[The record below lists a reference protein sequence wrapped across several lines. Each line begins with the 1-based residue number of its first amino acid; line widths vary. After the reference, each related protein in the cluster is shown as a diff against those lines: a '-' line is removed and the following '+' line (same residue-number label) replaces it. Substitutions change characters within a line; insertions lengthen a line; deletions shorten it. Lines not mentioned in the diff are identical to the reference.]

1 MGSCA
6 CGCGVALTG
15 RQRLYASPE
24 CSRQTSLV
32 KLYNLTLGDWRA
44 IFAAQGGACAIC
56 KRKPRIKKDGSEETF
71 HVDHEHTK
79 GQTGRVRGI
88 LCNYCN
94 TRLIGRLKDHAMA
107 QNMADYLR
115 DPPATR
121 ALGREVIAPG
131 RPKTRRSSA
140 KRPRNKKA

>member
-1 MGSCA
+1 
-6 CGCGVALTG
+6 VALTG

-32 KLYNLTLGDWRA
+32 KLYALTLADWRV
-44 IFAAQGGACAIC
+44 IFAAQGWVCAIC
-56 KRKPRIKKDGSEETF
+56 KRAPRTGETF

-115 DPPATR
+115 DPPAIR

-131 RPKTRRSSA
+131 RPKKRRSST